1 MNFSKI
7 IFFIIF
13 FNIIV
18 FWALK
23 NITKKPTDENDLTIE
38 QNDFTDYNIIM
49 DDEDDEDDESE

>member
-18 FWALK
+18 FWTLK
-23 NITKKPTDENDLTIE
+23 NITKKPIDENDLTIE

-49 DDEDDEDDESE
+49 DDEDDESE

>member
-1 MNFSKI
+1 VNFSKI

-23 NITKKPTDENDLTIE
+23 NITKKPIDENDLTIE

-49 DDEDDEDDESE
+49 DDEDDESE